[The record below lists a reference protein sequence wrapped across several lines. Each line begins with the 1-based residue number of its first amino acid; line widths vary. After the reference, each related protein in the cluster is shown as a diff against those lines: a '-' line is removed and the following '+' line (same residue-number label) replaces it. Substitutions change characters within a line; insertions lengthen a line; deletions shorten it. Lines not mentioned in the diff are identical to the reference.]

1 MADEAPGLRP
11 EVEFSTFEKLDIR
24 CGVVIEAESF
34 PEARKPSIKLRIDF
48 GAEVGI
54 RQSSAQL
61 TLRYTSQAL
70 VGRDVLSVV
79 NFPPRRIAGFSSEVL
94 VLGLVASGDP
104 GDVILIRPDLPGT
117 KGRRLG

>member
-1 MADEAPGLRP
+1 
-11 EVEFSTFEKLDIR
+11 VEFSTFEKLNIR

-34 PEARKPSIKLRIDF
+34 PEARKPSIKLQIDF
-48 GAEVGI
+48 GAEIGI

-61 TLRYTSQAL
+61 TLHYTPEAL
-70 VGRDVLSVV
+70 VGREVLAVV
-79 NFPPRRIAGFSSEVL
+79 NFPPRRIAGFPSEVL
-94 VLGLVASGDP
+94 VLGLIASGDP